1 MNNATATT
9 DNKATTLAQISSLI
23 NNLNSKLRNFSVI
36 DKHSNLIGKVKDV
49 ILDSNRQISFII
61 SESDNQVQ
69 NRLFILRGQL
79 VQKIDSQ
86 AHCLILIVDKSQLE
100 YLPEYIEREIEPEI
114 EDQISEN
121 TSGNLTVDNSLQNS
135 SIPDTSSLNQTNNF
149 AVDSTTEEV
158 AYEDIIRLLGERL
171 IVDRS
176 KRKVGEVVVRKEIET
191 RMVTVPVRHERL
203 IVEQV
208 SPEYKELANIY
219 LGGEEIAGV
228 EPTSAQKL
236 ESADFNGALTVSGEF
251 SSPKIASL
259 LLNAIALE
267 RNNGCKRVKITI
279 AVEDEQHQQ
288 KYQEWFARTSV
299 KEE

>member
-9 DNKATTLAQISSLI
+9 DNKTTTLAQISSLI

-114 EDQISEN
+114 EDKISEN

-135 SIPDTSSLNQTNNF
+135 SIPDTSSLNQANNF

-158 AYEDIIRLLGERL
+158 AHEDIIRLLGERL

-228 EPTSAQKL
+228 EPPSAQKL
-236 ESADFNGALTVSGEF
+236 ESPDFNGALTVSGEF

-299 KEE
+299 KGE

>member
-9 DNKATTLAQISSLI
+9 INKDTSVEQVRSLI
-23 NNLNSKLRNFSVI
+23 TNLNSKLRNFAVI
-36 DKHSNLIGKVKDV
+36 DKHSNSIGKVKDV

-61 SESDNQVQ
+61 SESSDQSVA
-69 NRLFILRGQL
+69 RLFILRGQL
-79 VQKIDSQ
+79 VQKIDSS

-100 YLPEYIEREIEPEI
+100 YLPEYFERETEPEIEPE
-114 EDQISEN
+114 ISEN

-135 SIPDTSSLNQTNNF
+135 SMPDTSSVNPTNNF
-149 AVDSTTEEV
+149 AVDSSEEV
-158 AYEDIIRLLGERL
+158 ASEDIIRLLGERL

-219 LGGEEIAGV
+219 LGGEEIVGTEA
-228 EPTSAQKL
+228 TSAQRL

-251 SSPKIASL
+251 SSAKIASL

-288 KYQEWFARTSV
+288 QYQEWFARTSV
-299 KEE
+299 KE